1 MNDQKLTV
9 YKNSYFSRPQLTS
22 SPKIIVFDLDE
33 TLGSF
38 FLLNILWRGLNQ
50 VRNNTTFDEQGEFNK
65 ILDLYPEFLRYG
77 ILHIIEFLYSK
88 KKQGLIH
95 KIYIYTNNNCTPPWV
110 TLISNYF
117 NYKLGINC
125 NKNSNSEPIFD
136 KTICAFKINNKVL
149 EISRTTHEKT
159 YSDFITCT
167 MLPKCTEI
175 CFIDNTYHKNMVT
188 EKVYYIQPRAY
199 CHHLHPNT
207 VLDRFYA
214 SSVGFSMKTIF
225 DKDDSY
231 REYLCDWFASN
242 GVVFDT
248 VCLDISYTTTD
259 IFVSQKLMYHL
270 RDFIYT
276 NLRRKQTRKQNIRI
290 GKTTRKNR

>member
-1 MNDQKLTV
+1 MNDQNLTV
-9 YKNSYFSRPQLTS
+9 YKNNYFSRPQLTL

-38 FLLNILWRGLNQ
+38 FLLNILWCGLNQ
-50 VRNNTTFDEQGEFNK
+50 VRIYNNTFDEQTEFNNL
-65 ILDLYPEFLRYG
+65 LDLYPEFLRYG
-77 ILHIIEFLYSK
+77 ILHIIEFLYNK
-88 KKQGLIH
+88 KKQGLIS

-110 TLISNYF
+110 GLISNYF
-117 NYKLGINC
+117 NYKLGIKC
-125 NKNSNSEPIFD
+125 NNNNDPIFD

-149 EISRTTHEKT
+149 EISRTTNEKT
-159 YSDFITCT
+159 YNDFITCT

-207 VLDRFYA
+207 VLERFYA
-214 SSVGFSMKTIF
+214 SSTCFSMKTIF
-225 DKDDSY
+225 DKDDSFK
-231 REYLCDWFASN
+231 EYLCDWFASN
-242 GVVFDT
+242 SVAFDIQ
-248 VCLDISYTTTD
+248 CLDISYTTTD
-259 IFVSQKLMYHL
+259 IFVSQKIMYHL

-276 NLRRKQTRKQNIRI
+276 NLRRKHTRKQNIRI

>member
-1 MNDQKLTV
+1 MNDQNLTV
-9 YKNSYFSRPQLTS
+9 YKNNYFSRPQLTP

-38 FLLNILWRGLNQ
+38 FLLNILWCGLNQ
-50 VRNNTTFDEQGEFNK
+50 IRNNNNFFEQTEFNQL
-65 ILDLYPEFLRYG
+65 LDLYPEFLRYG
-77 ILHIIEFLYSK
+77 ILHIVEFLYNK
-88 KKQGLIH
+88 KKQGLIS
-95 KIYIYTNNNCTPPWV
+95 KIYIYTNNHCTPPWV
-110 TLISNYF
+110 SLISNYF
-117 NYKLGINC
+117 NYKLGI
-125 NKNSNSEPIFD
+125 SSGSEPIFD

-175 CFIDNTYHKNMVT
+175 CFIDNTHHKNMVT

-214 SSVGFSMKTIF
+214 SNIGFSIKTIF
-225 DKDDSY
+225 DKDDSFK
-231 REYLCDWFASN
+231 EYLYDWFASN
-242 GVVFDT
+242 GVVFDIH
-248 VCLDISYTTTD
+248 CLDVSYTTTD
-259 IFVSQKLMYHL
+259 IFVSQKIMYHL
-270 RDFIYT
+270 RDFVYT
-276 NLRRKQTRKQNIRI
+276 NLRRGQTRKKNIRI